1 MNQFLR
7 DMREIKEMTPDLIKL
22 SFVLWCVFCCVFLL
36 FGTAV
41 GVMRVSAI
49 LSGFVVSTILGVI
62 LLIAVTLS
70 VFHNFVVVPVHKFL
84 VYKCQSGYQM
94 VSRTGTRLWIMLT
107 RHDRPGIFT
116 LHLMSPFFEGALLQ
130 LTLVLLV
137 VEQWSTGS

>member
-84 VYKCQSGYQM
+84 VYKC
-94 VSRTGTRLWIMLT
+94 
-107 RHDRPGIFT
+107 
-116 LHLMSPFFEGALLQ
+116 
-130 LTLVLLV
+130 
-137 VEQWSTGS
+137 